1 MQKKTRDSLAL
12 VRGVYHN
19 IFFRT
24 SFGVLLPIPVTLSL
38 LLFFLL
44 SFLQCF
50 FCWCK
55 MLELIVCV
63 SASLSFFFPG
73 FNEIAILLVFFQFSK
88 RFLLLPNFWV
98 YLLFFFSAGWRLE
111 NSDSFRLIFPL
122 CLFFSKVQCCFFF
135 SVQHA
140 SHTPKTPKKKTSQK
154 PFHMGS
160 YLQTILLGNW
170 WFRWSLFFLLFHSR
184 LLLFFFSQSVPS
196 FLCEKRAKKNS
207 TTEVGMLKV
216 KEKIVA
222 FSLSLWLAFK
232 NFLSDTAL
240 WKAYFFDGPRIPAQN

>member
-98 YLLFFFSAGWRLE
+98 YLLFFFLLDEDSKTVILSGW
-111 NSDSFRLIFPL
+111 FFP
-122 CLFFSKVQCCFFF
+122 FVCFFPKSSVAF
-135 SVQHA
+135 SFLFNML
-140 SHTPKTPKKKTSQK
+140 HTPPKHQKKKTSQK

>member
-98 YLLFFFSAGWRLE
+98 YLLFFFLLDEDSKTVILSGWFFPFVCFFPK
-111 NSDSFRLIFPL
+111 SSVAFSF
-122 CLFFSKVQCCFFF
+122 LFNMLHTPPKYQKKKRHKNLFTWGAIYKQFFWVTGDFGGLCFFF
-135 SVQHA
+135 CFIHVC
-140 SHTPKTPKKKTSQK
+140 
-154 PFHMGS
+154 FC
-160 YLQTILLGNW
+160 
-170 WFRWSLFFLLFHSR
+170 FFFLKVSPPSSVKKGQKKIQLQR
-184 LLLFFFSQSVPS
+184 LG
-196 FLCEKRAKKNS
+196 C
-207 TTEVGMLKV
+207 
-216 KEKIVA
+216 
-222 FSLSLWLAFK
+222 
-232 NFLSDTAL
+232 
-240 WKAYFFDGPRIPAQN
+240 